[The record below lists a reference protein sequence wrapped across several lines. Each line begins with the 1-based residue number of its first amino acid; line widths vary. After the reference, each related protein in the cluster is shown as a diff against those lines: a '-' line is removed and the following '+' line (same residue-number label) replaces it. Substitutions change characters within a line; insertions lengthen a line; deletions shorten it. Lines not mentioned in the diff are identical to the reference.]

1 MMGSLCPEQGHRS
14 VGKQQCADL
23 RLTPHETVVGHGVRE
38 VAMHMIADVAQVKG
52 LQITETVSVGQYQ
65 DGHHLAVREVARTV

>member
-14 VGKQQCADL
+14 VGKQQYADL
-23 RLTPHETVVGHGVRE
+23 RLTPHEAVVGHGVRE
-38 VAMHMIADVAQVKG
+38 VAMHMLTDVAQTKG

-65 DGHHLAVREVARTV
+65 NGHYLAIREVARTV